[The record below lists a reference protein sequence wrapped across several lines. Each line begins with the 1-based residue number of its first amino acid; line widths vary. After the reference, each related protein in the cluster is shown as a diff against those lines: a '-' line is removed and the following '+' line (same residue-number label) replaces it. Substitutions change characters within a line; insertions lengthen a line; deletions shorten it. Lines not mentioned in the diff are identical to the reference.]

1 MFWFNQI
8 TNQYCLV
15 ASQFVVGTLDE
26 ATKEAKMISISEDY
40 LAFLHDEL
48 AENQIRL
55 REILGDSQAQA
66 MFCWSADRLIST
78 AESGRYATD
87 PLEGVIKRLAGWGM
101 EVSRKDKGTTIELAV
116 KCPYAEK
123 VHPRIS
129 SKEPKCPLGEYVL
142 GAVRLEES
150 KSHLLR
156 NDLAEDGVIFKIQR
170 S

>member
-1 MFWFNQI
+1 M
-8 TNQYCLV
+8 
-15 ASQFVVGTLDE
+15 AGE
-26 ATKEAKMISISEDY
+26 AMNDGKKEAKMISINEDY

-48 AENQIRL
+48 AENHIRL

-78 AESGRYATD
+78 AEAGRYTID
-87 PLEGVIKRLAGWGM
+87 PMEGIISRLTGWGM
-101 EVSRKDKGTTIELAV
+101 EMSRKDKGTITELEV
-116 KCPYAEK
+116 KCPYAER
-123 VHPRIS
+123 VHPRMS
-129 SKEPKCPLGEYVL
+129 SKEPKCPLGEYIL

-156 NDLAEDGVIFKIQR
+156 NDLTRDGVKFKIER